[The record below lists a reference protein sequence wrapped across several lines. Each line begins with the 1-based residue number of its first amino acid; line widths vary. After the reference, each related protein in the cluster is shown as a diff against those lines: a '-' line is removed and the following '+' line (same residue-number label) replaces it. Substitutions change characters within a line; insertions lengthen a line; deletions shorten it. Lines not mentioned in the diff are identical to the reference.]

1 MPDFEGK
8 HQELKENCKNPPILP
23 PQLLNVLLDKEEVD
37 SRQIRSRQGTFIV
50 NEAKNSFKTVFFY
63 RDDRMHLPNPNS
75 HVVVNH
81 LYAQSIRDELLV
93 MASTSRYKK
102 KSVTVVF
109 YKSLS
114 GS

>member
-1 MPDFEGK
+1 MI
-8 HQELKENCKNPPILP
+8 LK
-23 PQLLNVLLDKEEVD
+23 QFVLN
-37 SRQIRSRQGTFIV
+37 
-50 NEAKNSFKTVFFY
+50 